1 MGYVGDIGGLC
12 IILLPLWLIS
22 AAETAENAKESS
34 SQKCRECKKNIQSQN
49 WRKCQ
54 KNAAKSVETTKKK
67 YPKRKLERM
76 PKKIYAAKTVED
88 AKDKRQID
96 VKSVFASTHARCFV
110 SGVIHQFRGK
120 NQFS

>member
-1 MGYVGDIGGLC
+1 MGNVGDIGGRC
-12 IILLPLWLIS
+12 IILLPLWLIY

-54 KNAAKSVETTKKK
+54 KNCSQKCRDYQ

-76 PKKIYAAKTVED
+76 PKKIYAAKTVEN

-96 VKSVFASTHARCFV
+96 VKSVFVSTHARCFV
-110 SGVIHQFRGK
+110 SCPEMH
-120 NQFS
+120 

>member
-1 MGYVGDIGGLC
+1 MGYVGDIGGRC

-22 AAETAENAKESS
+22 AAETGENAKESS
-34 SQKCRECKKNIQSQN
+34 SQKCRECKKISKAKTGENAKKI
-49 WRKCQ
+49 
-54 KNAAKSVETTKKK
+54 AAKSVETTKKK

-76 PKKIYAAKTVED
+76 PKKIYAAKTVEN

-110 SGVIHQFRGK
+110 SCPEMH
-120 NQFS
+120 